1 MTNRPGPLGQRIAAE
16 LRAELGRQDQ
26 SRRWLAEQIGA
37 PHNTVARWVGGETP
51 PPLDALDAM
60 CRALGISVA
69 DLLAA
74 VERNGG
80 YEPVVVLPRRPRV
93 GPVQA
98 GHDLDNRNESVRNT
112 DEFAQMAA

>member
-16 LRAELGRQDQ
+16 LRAELGRQDR
-26 SRRWLAEQIGA
+26 SRRWLAEQVGA
-37 PHNTVARWVGGETP
+37 PHNTVARWVGGDTP

-60 CRALGISVA
+60 CRALGLSVA
-69 DLLAA
+69 DLLSA

-80 YEPVVVLPRRPRV
+80 YEPVVVLPRRPRS

-98 GHDLDNRNESVRNT
+98 GRDSDSAEETSRDIHRY
-112 DEFAQMAA
+112 AAAA